1 MKCKKCGAEAKG
13 NFCSS
18 CGAQMKQAACP
29 SCGGAAKPGDSFCT
43 QCGATLAGGVKTAPA
58 AGGMGNLGWW
68 MAGGTLLILIMVLGY
83 PVFTQGGGSDS
94 SPAVDPLSGPPPGIV
109 DLSQLSPREAA
120 DRLFDRVMRGLS
132 SGDTAGAM
140 GFMPMAINAYQLL
153 DSLDADAQFHLALLQ
168 LRNGEAEESLVTSR
182 AGLEQFPGH
191 LLLLSTAGEAAVEV
205 GDDAAAEAFY
215 RTTLEV
221 FDAEVAKQLWEY
233 QAHEGLI
240 PEIRATAEAFLAG
253 R

>member
-1 MKCKKCGAEAKG
+1 
-13 NFCSS
+13 
-18 CGAQMKQAACP
+18 
-29 SCGGAAKPGDSFCT
+29 
-43 QCGATLAGGVKTAPA
+43 
-58 AGGMGNLGWW
+58 

-94 SPAVDPLSGPPPGIV
+94 APAVDPLSGPPPGVV

-132 SGDTAGAM
+132 SGDTEGAM
-140 GFMPMAINAYQLL
+140 GFMPMAINAYQLM
-153 DSLDADAQFHLALLQ
+153 DSLDADGQFHLALLQ
-168 LRNGEAEESLVTSR
+168 LRAGQTEESLATSR
-182 AGLEQFPGH
+182 AGLEEFPGH

-215 RTTLEV
+215 RMTLEV

-233 QAHEGLI
+233 QDNVHGSLL
-240 PEIRATAEAFLAG
+240 PGSRATAESFLAG